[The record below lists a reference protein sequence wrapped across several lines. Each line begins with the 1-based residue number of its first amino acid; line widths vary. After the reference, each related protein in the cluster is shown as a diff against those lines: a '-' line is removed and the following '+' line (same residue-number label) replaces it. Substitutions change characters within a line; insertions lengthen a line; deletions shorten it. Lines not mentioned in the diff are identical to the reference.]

1 MADIQMGHE
10 IAKPQS
16 LNEGGDGTNDLNV
29 GYEARHVNIL
39 VPIYES
45 DEGANAMEHQS

>member
-16 LNEGGDGTNDLNV
+16 LTVSGDGTTHKNV